1 MVEAWALG
9 MRMVEGSGGVF
20 GWLGG
25 EVRSVNPRA
34 PSSPLVVRRVVVGV
48 RVVVVRDLMAFW
60 WRGVRDCHVSA
71 DDGGSVVSEG
81 FW

>member
-1 MVEAWALG
+1 MAEAWALG
-9 MRMVEGSGGVF
+9 MRRVEGSGGVF

-48 RVVVVRDLMAFW
+48 GGVVVRDLMAFW
-60 WRGVRDCHVSA
+60 WRGVRDCHISA

-81 FW
+81 LW

>member
-1 MVEAWALG
+1 MAEAWALG
-9 MRMVEGSGGVF
+9 MRRVEGSGGVF

-48 RVVVVRDLMAFW
+48 
-60 WRGVRDCHVSA
+60 
-71 DDGGSVVSEG
+71 VSEG
-81 FW
+81 LW

>member
-1 MVEAWALG
+1 MAEAWALG
-9 MRMVEGSGGVF
+9 MRRVEGSGGAF

-48 RVVVVRDLMAFW
+48 RMVVVRDLMAFW
-60 WRGVRDCHVSA
+60 WRGVRDCHISA

-81 FW
+81 LW

>member
-9 MRMVEGSGGVF
+9 MRRVEGSGGAF

-48 RVVVVRDLMAFW
+48 RGVVVRDLMAFW
-60 WRGVRDCHVSA
+60 WRGVRDCHISA

-81 FW
+81 LW